1 MGYRLENKPVELN
14 GIRKLT
20 FVPNMKAGDVY
31 RYRNYALRIFR
42 DGEEAIDEDTA
53 RYLTSISTDRIILPR
68 KLLYNNNTFKGY
80 TMKLVSQKGAGKK
93 IITTPK
99 DDFIDCVEVLEAD
112 IKELSQKKVLLN
124 AISPGYTLYNG
135 ELYLVNP
142 AKYSILEA
150 DSNNIEKINK
160 FQLHSLIVELIS
172 SELNKQDFSQA
183 SIKYLK
189 GLMSLRDEDQNTSDF
204 LYGLMGDQ
212 KNIKQFVKKI
222 G

>member
-1 MGYRLENKPVELN
+1 MGYRLENKPIDLS
-14 GIRKLT
+14 GIKKLT
-20 FVPNMKAGDVY
+20 FVPSQKAGDVY
-31 RYRNYALRIFR
+31 HFRNYALRIFR

-99 DDFIDCVEVLEAD
+99 DDFIDCIEVLEAD

>member
-1 MGYRLENKPVELN
+1 MGYRLENKPIDLS
-14 GIRKLT
+14 GIKKLT
-20 FVPNMKAGDVY
+20 FVPSQKAGDVY
-31 RYRNYALRIFR
+31 HFRNYALRIFR

-80 TMKLVSQKGAGKK
+80 TMKLVSQKGASKK

-99 DDFIDCVEVLEAD
+99 DDFIDCIEVLEAD